1 VSVRQL
7 AKIQRPGGEDQ
18 IVLVDAKGNKE
29 ELPSGSFFVRCW
41 IPDPEFNKSADS
53 AMKHNGD
60 LCEEIIVLT
69 DLINVLSRSRLNAG
83 MFMLPDELSFG
94 PVDEVLEEN
103 SADEDGMDPFT
114 REWISQITA
123 TLDEPYDLSAW
134 APLLLRGP
142 KDFLPTKENYIT
154 FDRPLDELILRLR
167 EDAIVRVVRG
177 LDLPSELV
185 TGKGETNSWS
195 GFGID
200 QDFIAKHL
208 EPLGSIVT
216 NFLTKRYLRPF
227 LMENGFSWDEA
238 ERFEVIYDSSEIG
251 VKQDLTKTAIELF
264 DRNAIGEESLRRLSG
279 VEEAD
284 APTEEEFIRQFVLN
298 LSKLSA
304 PLASILLPLLPE
316 FSDVK
321 NDLIAVTN
329 RDGGPSNQDS
339 PARTEAQPNGP
350 ADTKTEP
357 PTKRNSEIKKRSP
370 EKGGLPIP

>member
-1 VSVRQL
+1 
-7 AKIQRPGGEDQ
+7 
-18 IVLVDAKGNKE
+18 
-29 ELPSGSFFVRCW
+29 
-41 IPDPEFNKSADS
+41 
-53 AMKHNGD
+53 
-60 LCEEIIVLT
+60 
-69 DLINVLSRSRLNAG
+69 
-83 MFMLPDELSFG
+83 LSFG

-284 APTEEEFIRQFVLN
+284 APTEEEFIRQVVLN